1 MPQFFIN
8 FELINY
14 INIFKYDYSFEE
26 SHNHSNANYKDEPYK
41 YHAKLIDVLSITAVG
56 KEGLYTNE
64 RRLRSQIS
72 LKYAL
77 EILALE
83 DNLTKKVESN
93 QAKVNKLGNIMGAG
107 TKKAVRMDD
116 KSGITLLKI
125 PLLKFIYFIF
135 LESEK
140 ISDEF
145 NKYITG
151 NPNFFK
157 SPNPN
162 KL

>member
-1 MPQFFIN
+1 M
-8 FELINY
+8 
-14 INIFKYDYSFEE
+14 
-26 SHNHSNANYKDEPYK
+26 
-41 YHAKLIDVLSITAVG
+41 
-56 KEGLYTNE
+56 
-64 RRLRSQIS
+64 RSQIN

-93 QAKVNKLGNIMGAG
+93 QVKVNKLGNILGGGA
-107 TKKAVRMDD
+107 KKAVRMDD

-151 NPNFFK
+151 TFQFFLR
-157 SPNPN
+157 SPNSIN
-162 KL
+162 F

>member
-1 MPQFFIN
+1 M
-8 FELINY
+8 
-14 INIFKYDYSFEE
+14 
-26 SHNHSNANYKDEPYK
+26 
-41 YHAKLIDVLSITAVG
+41 
-56 KEGLYTNE
+56 
-64 RRLRSQIS
+64 
-72 LKYAL
+72 
-77 EILALE
+77 E
-83 DNLTKKVESN
+83 DNLTKKSESPPV
-93 QAKVNKLGNIMGAG
+93 KVNKLGNILGGGG

-151 NPNFFK
+151 ILPFSKKADLILIIFRVFK
-157 SPNPN
+157 
-162 KL
+162 LH